1 MSHDPLPYTRVWL
14 KAGLGDPA
22 GRPPLGCMA
31 EEGWL
36 GALEAS
42 TLSAPSSS
50 CR

>member
-36 GALEAS
+36 GALETRFELKA
-42 TLSAPSSS
+42 A
-50 CR
+50 RVGR